1 MKITNCKVEL
11 IDSMGTDISVVDA
24 ARVSFNKKSYYLYDD
39 DDPNVEYL
47 SDKDKKLLKYLAD
60 HNHIIP
66 FAHAFLSF
74 RIKAPIFIARQ
85 LGKHQVGLAWSEVS
99 RRYVDEEPEFFM
111 PKTWRKKADNIKQG
125 SSEEVVIFK
134 NNAEDYH
141 TCPGEKHNPPFI
153 ENLLESYLHLYTYLI
168 ETKKVCPEQ
177 ARMVLPQNMMTEW
190 IWSGSLLAFIRVCNL
205 RLDPHT
211 QKETQDVAKR
221 IAYYLD
227 QRFPNSWEVSKK
239 YIENI

>member
-1 MKITNCKVEL
+1 MKIAECNVEL

-24 ARVSFNKKSYYLYDD
+24 ARVSFKKKSYYLYDD

-99 RRYVDEEPEFFM
+99 RRYVDEEPEFFF
-111 PKTWRKKADNIKQG
+111 PKEWRGKPLNSKQG
-125 SSEEVVIFK
+125 S
-134 NNAEDYH
+134 A
-141 TCPGEKHNPPFI
+141 GEFDPNQP
-153 ENLLESYLHLYTYLI
+153 LYTLDMWSRTLCVNALDLYQKCIKEGLA
-168 ETKKVCPEQ
+168 PEQ
-177 ARMVLPQNMMTEW
+177 TRMFLPQNMMTTW
-190 IWSGSLLAFIRVCNL
+190 IWTGSLFAFIRVCKL

-211 QKETQDVAKR
+211 QKETQDVVQD
-221 IAYYLD
+221 IAD
-227 QRFPNSWEVSKK
+227 VIAQKFPETWGVVMSTV
-239 YIENI
+239 